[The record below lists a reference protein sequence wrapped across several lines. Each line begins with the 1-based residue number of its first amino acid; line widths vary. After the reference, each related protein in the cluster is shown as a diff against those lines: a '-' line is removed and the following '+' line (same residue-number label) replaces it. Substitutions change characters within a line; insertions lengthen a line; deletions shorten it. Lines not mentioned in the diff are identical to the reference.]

1 MSSKLSNKLD
11 VQDDKITIISNRYE
25 WFLTDVKRGQF
36 KYSTTK
42 RQTEKDQSFYS
53 GHLKLDY
60 A

>member
-1 MSSKLSNKLD
+1 MED
-11 VQDDKITIISNRYE
+11 VE
-25 WFLTDVKRGQF
+25 EGQF

-53 GHLKLDY
+53 GNLKLDY